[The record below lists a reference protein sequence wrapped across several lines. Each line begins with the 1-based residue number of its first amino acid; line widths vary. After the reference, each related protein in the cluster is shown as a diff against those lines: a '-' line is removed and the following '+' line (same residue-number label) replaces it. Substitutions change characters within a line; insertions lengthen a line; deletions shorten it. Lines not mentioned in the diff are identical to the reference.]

1 MLLAALVVLAFPT
14 AAAGRRGIELVG
26 QRRLDDRLSELTF
39 RSPLLV
45 ERTHARVLL
54 PRGYSRST
62 RRYPV
67 LYLLHG
73 AVDDYRSWT
82 TKGDAEALTAGLPLI
97 VVMPDTGPIGGYVD
111 WLRGGN
117 RWETFHLTKLVPW
130 IDRRYRTEGRR
141 AGRAVAGL
149 SMGGFGSMSYA
160 ARQPDSFAAA
170 ASFSGAVD
178 SVNPAIQAVTP
189 EDTYGPFA
197 TQEIRWRGKN
207 PVDLAANL
215 RGLRLVLRT
224 GNGAPGGPFG
234 GADGIEQVVHQAGV
248 TLHGRL
254 RALGIPHV
262 WDDYGPGGHSWPY
275 WQRDLRETLPA
286 LMRTFAHPRSPP
298 APFTYRSIEPTYEI
312 YGWRVRI
319 RRPALEWSQ
328 LRRAGR
334 RGFVLVGSGHAR
346 VTSARLFRPG
356 ARVLATVRADRGR
369 SRQESVTAD
378 GAGRVALALELGRGN
393 TAQQYTPGARTL
405 SHRTRV
411 RLRAYP

>member
-1 MLLAALVVLAFPT
+1 MVLAFPT

-248 TLHGRL
+248 TLHDRL
-254 RALGIPHV
+254 RTLGIPHV
-262 WDDYGPGGHSWPY
+262 WDDYGAWRTQLAVLAARPAGDAPRADADVRPSAESTRAVHLPEHRADL
-275 WQRDLRETLPA
+275 RDLRLA
-286 LMRTFAHPRSPP
+286 
-298 APFTYRSIEPTYEI
+298 
-312 YGWRVRI
+312 
-319 RRPALEWSQ
+319 
-328 LRRAGR
+328 
-334 RGFVLVGSGHAR
+334 
-346 VTSARLFRPG
+346 SADQAAG
-356 ARVLATVRADRGR
+356 ARVEPSCAGRA
-369 SRQESVTAD
+369 
-378 GAGRVALALELGRGN
+378 GAGSCSWAA
-393 TAQQYTPGARTL
+393 A
-405 SHRTRV
+405 TR
-411 RLRAYP
+411 A